1 MRERWCLKMIAL
13 GCGDSKVGIFDW
25 QQLGTQATGDTPD
38 NQTSPASTA
47 SCPRSHSRS
56 SETRCGE
63 WHVWNRGRR
72 LERGPRLRLH
82 LQGQQR
88 RGRTTEIA
96 VDLSEGEARGSQW
109 MTPVA
114 RWRRWRAAGTL
125 GLCFNLRARNEAD
138 KWYCIKL
145 LHFSTKY

>member
-1 MRERWCLKMIAL
+1 MREGWCLKMIAL

-63 WHVWNRGRR
+63 WHVWNRGQTGEVLASDYIYRVSR
-72 LERGPRLRLH
+72 GGGRIWVRERPG
-82 LQGQQR
+82 
-88 RGRTTEIA
+88 
-96 VDLSEGEARGSQW
+96 VLSEWHQLPGGEGGGL
-109 MTPVA
+109 
-114 RWRRWRAAGTL
+114 RALWVYASTYI
-125 GLCFNLRARNEAD
+125 RARNEAD